1 MKRPDLSKMSKKGKI
16 GLVIA
21 IVVVVVFLALLI
33 TKLCMPYINMLSDP
47 ETQVQF
53 EQWVESLGFAGVLL
67 MLLIQVAQ
75 VVIAFIP
82 GEIVQVLA
90 GVMYGT
96 WGGLALCLV
105 GCIIASAFVF
115 VVIRKLG
122 RDFVIRL
129 FGKENIDRYDFL
141 NDSSKLETL
150 VFILFLIPGLPKDV
164 LTYIVPLTSIKM
176 RSFLLLSTIGRIP
189 GMVASTL
196 IGSSITDANWPL
208 IIAVFAVVIVVGLL
222 CIWKKEALMGFAKR
236 CGGVGQPACDV
247 KTAPASKTDDMAE

>member
-1 MKRPDLSKMSKKGKI
+1 MKRPDLSKLSKKGKI

-150 VFILFLIPGLPKDV
+150 VFI
-164 LTYIVPLTSIKM
+164 
-176 RSFLLLSTIGRIP
+176 
-189 GMVASTL
+189 
-196 IGSSITDANWPL
+196 
-208 IIAVFAVVIVVGLL
+208 AVFAIVVVVGLL

-247 KTAPASKTDDMAE
+247 KNAPASKTDDTTK